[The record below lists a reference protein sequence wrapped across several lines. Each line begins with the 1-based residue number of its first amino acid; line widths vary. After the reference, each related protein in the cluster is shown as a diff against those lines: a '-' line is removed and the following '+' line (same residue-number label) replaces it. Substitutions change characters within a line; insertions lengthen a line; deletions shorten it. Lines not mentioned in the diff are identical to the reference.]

1 MAVLVGDRTALIEA
15 IEVLEAANAAL
26 RKRRVLAKPER
37 QIAAAMHKAF
47 RAQERAFLA
56 RLALIRG
63 RFAPAPIRE
72 AILELPWEPLFD
84 EAAQATVQAFAAPL
98 DAAAAQALSSGM
110 LAAVAD
116 LSIEASFTLE
126 HPAAVDYLARRGA
139 ERVTGIAETTRKRLR
154 TLLTRAADEGWSYQ
168 RTAKEITALY
178 RGFAGP
184 PLAVRPR
191 HLRSRAEAIAVF
203 ELGDAYEHGN
213 LLVAQDLQDAG
224 LEMEKSWLTVGDDR
238 VRTDHRANQGEGW
251 IPLDQAFGSGDDRP
265 PADPGCRC
273 TLLMRRKPD
282 A

>member
-1 MAVLVGDRTALIEA
+1 M
-15 IEVLEAANAAL
+15 
-26 RKRRVLAKPER
+26 RRRRRPCR
-37 QIAAAMHKAF
+37 RSRRRSTRPQRRRF
-47 RAQERAFLA
+47 RPGCWPPSPTSRS
-56 RLALIRG
+56 R
-63 RFAPAPIRE
+63 PAS
-72 AILELPWEPLFD
+72 PWS
-84 EAAQATVQAFAAPL
+84 T
-98 DAAAAQALSSGM
+98 
-110 LAAVAD
+110 
-116 LSIEASFTLE
+116 
-126 HPAAVDYLARRGA
+126 AVDDLARRGA